1 MDITIMILL
10 LMGLVVSSIVCVF
23 LQNILKA
30 SIALAV
36 VSAILSTIMF
46 LLGAN
51 LAAVFEL
58 SVCAGL
64 ITVVFISTISM
75 TRLRTKEEQA
85 EVEKSRRKR
94 FVWLPVLLLVLLTV
108 ALILLWPHL
117 QTMVPYKAGV
127 ESEVTSQEIF
137 WNQRQ
142 QDMLG
147 QIIIV
152 LTGVFGVLIFF
163 KEREEK

>member
-1 MDITIMILL
+1 MNMTVIVILL
-10 LMGLVVSSIVCVF
+10 VGLVVSAMVCMF

-30 SIALAV
+30 SIALAA
-36 VSAILSTIMF
+36 VSAILSIIMF
-46 LLGAN
+46 MMGAN

-64 ITVVFISTISM
+64 ITVVFISAISM
-75 TRLRTKEEQA
+75 TRLRTKEELA
-85 EVEKSRRKR
+85 EVEKNRRKR
-94 FVWLPVLLLVLLTV
+94 FVWLPVLLIVLLSV
-108 ALILLWPHL
+108 ALILVWPHL
-117 QTMVPYKAGV
+117 DTMLPYKAAV
-127 ESEVTSQEIF
+127 ENEVSSQDIF
-137 WNQRQ
+137 WNLRQ